1 MTWFTANQVSVNN
14 GSTIVTVTSGEDIS
28 NIRAGDA
35 LIVGSFSPV
44 EINRAYVDGSNNKII
59 ELKSAWSD
67 SNQSNAAARVF
78 PTAGDF
84 KEAAN
89 ALRDATQLTS
99 DQFQTLTDWGT
110 INGTVTFTDSSGQQY
125 TARSLAK
132 MDADVAAVQ
141 AQAESLVGSVV
152 LPTKADFESR
162 HEGKYAGSGFVE
174 WGKHHT
180 DDTSSVYAPINQGMW
195 PDVTNPNTLIMG
207 LSGTGVPYG
216 VSRTNEP
223 VTYIANATQYLSSTG
238 TTGLFQ
244 AKLKFPPAPDGLDK
258 ADGTGRFASLAE
270 AITAGGDSLSASVIH
285 RQDLVI
291 LESWDE
297 DISEKGNVLYPYG
310 NVQYGGS
317 WSGITLATSHV
328 AQGYSAFFVGDT
340 TTTGKGFILDLTNDN
355 HVKFLQDKD
364 NNCYTDNGK
373 IIQRRYR
380 IRTIAGLEG
389 TWNGIKTA
397 GEGFI
402 NHTYSGSV
410 DGILTPQGTSTTL
423 PAMKSQGESGIYRID
438 NDFERGTW
446 RPANNDGSLN
456 GNFGYNGNC
465 WAIPIA
471 LVQRRNQGAYHPTY
485 NVAGSNLIMYSDGSN
500 SGAKWHTSSAKDISN
515 ASQCFDFFLA
525 AGTNTTG
532 NNSPFADGVDGRTGT
547 VSGRPDGYFYDAIYA
562 SDVLDLR
569 LSAHKKSPDEVLR
582 ESWQDAIAGKVRG
595 WESLPFVS
603 VVQTDTSSIYYNT
616 STPSGEK
623 LVKVTGYAK
632 TDNLLLGSTAPYT
645 LNLQGR
651 MSGYISIN
659 NILYDTDAYWSDLT
673 SDWVFRLKTS
683 GNIINGTSVEFAI
696 LWEDTKYYQAEPTW
710 TDIVCRDIADLAAT
724 FPDGVGGVFNPEG
737 FNLSGNQSAEYI
749 ELTKKALSAS
759 PSMLHTDNQG
769 ASWGVYTPTLT
780 LTTNTGI
787 HQSTN
792 TANLVA
798 LWNYKT
804 KANFTKSANLGV
816 VKSSIGEMF
825 STNHSSID
833 YGCILMSSTIGKIAT
848 ETSGNK
854 HVSNQP
860 LSGFTYQYTG
870 KLLPD
875 IPAYPVT
882 HTATDLTNL
891 TGSPTLKCF
900 GYVSDNNG
908 IQTIQIPFKEMVWDS
923 GAGTVITVSS
933 NAAYS
938 YESGKVYKLD
948 HADFRN
954 LEGTFWQFKIDTTNT
969 ASQIADSLEAHL
981 QGVLSESGVA
991 RLWDGNGFG
1000 DNNKFEITN
1009 GVKNMLD
1016 QNGNTI
1022 LYGTHQFN
1030 TKYWSYN

>member
-14 GSTIVTVTSGEDIS
+14 GSTILTVTSGEDIS

-35 LIVGSFSPV
+35 LIVGSFAPV

-78 PTAGDF
+78 PTAGGF
-84 KEAAN
+84 KEATN
-89 ALRDATQLTS
+89 ALRAATQLTS

-110 INGTVTFTDSSGQQY
+110 TNGTVTFTDSSGQQY
-125 TARSLAK
+125 TARSLSK

-152 LPTKADFESR
+152 LPTKADFEAR
-162 HEGKYAGSGFVE
+162 HEGKYAGAGFVE
-174 WGKHHT
+174 WGTEDGISFGGIVELSETSANNNQLSIGTNGT
-180 DDTSSVYAPINQGMW
+180 DDNYSEVY
-195 PDVTNPNTLIMG
+195 
-207 LSGTGVPYG
+207 LSGSKIRLHTVA
-216 VSRTNEP
+216 R
-223 VTYIANATQYLSSTG
+223 AD
-238 TTGLFQ
+238 GLLQHGRSFI
-244 AKLKFPPAPDGLDK
+244 KYPSAPDGLDK
-258 ADGTGRFASLAE
+258 ADGTGRFTSLAE
-270 AITAGGDSLSASVIH
+270 AITAGGTSLSASVIH
-285 RQDLVI
+285 RQDLCI

-389 TWNGIKTA
+389 TWHATNTEEA
-397 GEGFI
+397 ALTF
-402 NHTYSGSV
+402 SGGGNKNV
-410 DGILTPQGTSTTL
+410 TPQGSSVEPKGLKDGRPYYAIDTQAFKANST
-423 PAMKSQGESGIYRID
+423 GIWKAEGMATD
-438 NDFERGTW
+438 
-446 RPANNDGSLN
+446 AL
-456 GNFGYNGNC
+456 FGDAYNGFC
-465 WAIPIA
+465 VAVPIC
-471 LVQRRNQGAYHPTY
+471 LVQRRNQGAYHPVY
-485 NVAGSNLIMYSDGSN
+485 NLAGSNFVMSN
-500 SGAKWHTSSAKDISN
+500 SGSDSAAQWYISTVKDIN
-515 ASQCFDFFLA
+515 NISQCFDFFLA

-532 NNSPFADGVDGRTGT
+532 NNSPFADGVDGRIGT

-569 LSAHKKSPDEVLR
+569 MSAHKKSPDEVLR
-582 ESWQDAIAGKVRG
+582 ESWQDAISGKVRG
-595 WESLPFVS
+595 WEAQPLCRVQEVVGVSGITLTVSGNVHYGSNSLWES
-603 VVQTDTSSIYYNT
+603 DTVVGWFINNNGDIVELTGDASH
-616 STPSGEK
+616 TPSGDQSKYVFTEHTF
-623 LVKVTGYAK
+623 TG
-632 TDNLLLGSTAPYT
+632 T
-645 LNLQGR
+645 
-651 MSGYISIN
+651 SGYIIATHRTQ
-659 NILYDTDAYWSDLT
+659 IP
-673 SDWVFRLKTS
+673 
-683 GNIINGTSVEFAI
+683 
-696 LWEDTKYYQAEPTW
+696 YYQAEPTW
-710 TDIVCRDIADLAAT
+710 TDIIADPSVLAAT
-724 FPDGVGGVFNPEG
+724 FPEGVGGSWIPVIPDG
-737 FNLSGNQSAEYI
+737 VSQVYKY
-749 ELTKKALSAS
+749 TKKLMVNSVAYQNTGDNGSSFMGGTL
-759 PSMLHTDNQG
+759 TDNN
-769 ASWGVYTPTLT
+769 LI
-780 LTTNTGI
+780 LNTRD
-787 HQSTN
+787 STI
-792 TANLVA
+792 APGNLQ
-798 LWNYKT
+798 LRSYKS
-804 KANFTKSANLGV
+804 KANFTESASLGV
-816 VKSSIGEMF
+816 VNAMGEMF
-825 STNHSSID
+825 ATNHNDIS
-833 YGCILMSSTIGKIAT
+833 YGCLLMSSVLGKVAT
-848 ETSGNK
+848 ESSGSR
-854 HVSNQP
+854 HVLTQY
-860 LSGFTYQYTG
+860 LTDFTYQYTG

-875 IPAYPVT
+875 IATYPANHNVVDIKNIT
-882 HTATDLTNL
+882 Q
-891 TGSPTLKCF
+891 SPTLKAF
-900 GYVSDNNG
+900 AYATDNNG
-908 IQTIQIPFKEMVWDS
+908 IQAIQIPFKEMVWDS